1 MARKQSGLPDDGVWE
16 VIKTVVYALLIAVVF
31 RTFLFQPFYIPSGS
45 MKSTL
50 LIGDYLFVSKYSY
63 GVSKHSFPFSLG
75 PFDGRLFGSEPERGD
90 VVVFRHPRQNE
101 DFIKRLVGLPGDRI
115 EMRNGILFINGEAAP
130 QVATDEFIEPISG
143 QASCSERRK
152 IDGVLMCV
160 KEAAIET
167 LPGSDGAPDVEHLVL
182 NVRNT
187 GSDNTRVFT
196 VPAGHYFMVGDN
208 RDNSNDSRAGVGMVP
223 FENLLGKAQI
233 IAISSEGRFYEI
245 WNWRFG
251 RSLTVVD

>member
-1 MARKQSGLPDDGVWE
+1 VARSKSGIPDDGVWE

-63 GVSKHSFPFSLG
+63 GISKHSFPFSLG
-75 PFDGRLFGSEPERGD
+75 PFEGRLFGSEPERGD
-90 VVVFRHPRQNE
+90 VMVFRHPRRNE
-101 DFIKRLVGLPGDRI
+101 DFIKRLIGLPGDQVQ
-115 EMRNGILFINGEAAP
+115 MRDGILFINDQAAP
-130 QVATDEFIEPISG
+130 QRPTDDFIEPVNGSTI
-143 QASCSERRK
+143 CSERRK
-152 IDGVLMCV
+152 IDGELMCV
-160 KEAAIET
+160 KQAAIET
-167 LPGSDGAPDVEHLVL
+167 LPGGVEHLVL
-182 NVRNT
+182 NARNA

-196 VPAGHYFMVGDN
+196 VPAGHYFMMGDN
-208 RDNSNDSRAGVGMVP
+208 RDNSSDSRASVGMVP

-233 IAISSEGRFYEI
+233 IAISAEGRFSEI
-245 WNWRFG
+245 WDWRFG

>member
-1 MARKQSGLPDDGVWE
+1 MARSQSGIPDDGVWE

-63 GVSKHSFPFSLG
+63 GVSKHSFPFSTG

-115 EMRNGILFINGEAAP
+115 QMRGGVLYINGKAAP
-130 QVATDEFIEPISG
+130 QRPIDDFYEPLNAQS
-143 QASCSERRK
+143 SCSERRK
-152 IDGVLMCV
+152 VDGELMCV
-160 KEAAIET
+160 KSAAIET
-167 LPGSDGAPDVEHLVL
+167 LPGGVEHIVL
-182 NVRNT
+182 DIRKT
-187 GSDNTRVFT
+187 SADDTHVFT
-196 VPAGHYFMVGDN
+196 VPPGHYFMVGDN

-223 FENLLGKAQI
+223 YENLLGKAQI

-245 WNWRFG
+245 WNWRFT
-251 RSLTVVD
+251 RSMTVVD